1 MSEPFPFDFKSK
13 PPTPQLGRYVE
24 SIWYARGTVPY
35 AREKIAP
42 TGSTVVVF
50 VLGDPIL
57 ETAADGE
64 GESVLADRGF
74 IIGPHDRP
82 VVNEPTG
89 ETHAVG
95 IVCTPIGAGPAL
107 GVRPPMLRGR
117 VLHLHKG
124 WPRGSSLRK
133 RLVETGSPD
142 KMIELVEAALL
153 DGLGTE
159 GSNIGRCE
167 QAVKLLEK
175 DPTIAIAEV
184 AAEVG
189 VSHAHLDREFT
200 AVVGITPRAL
210 SRLLRMRGLLRALDV
225 RADVEWAAL
234 AMAWGWYD
242 QAHLIRDFKR
252 HTGVTPTRYLEAQRA
267 TYSPVDH
274 AEAAGFVPEM

>member
-1 MSEPFPFDFKSK
+1 MPEAFPFDFRSKSPG
-13 PPTPQLGRYVE
+13 PPLDRYVE
-24 SIWYARGTVPY
+24 SIWHARGTVPY
-35 AREKIAP
+35 TREKIAP

-57 ETAADGE
+57 ETADDGE

-74 IIGPHDRP
+74 VVGPHDRP

-107 GVRPPMLRGR
+107 GLEPPMLRGR
-117 VLHLHKG
+117 VLDLDEA
-124 WPRGSSLRK
+124 WPRAARLRE
-133 RLVETGSPD
+133 RLVGAGGPEER
-142 KMIELVEAALL
+142 IELVEAALL
-153 DGLGTE
+153 EGLGVE
-159 GSNIGRCE
+159 GARIGRCE
-167 QAVKLLEK
+167 QAVQLLED
-175 DPTIAIAEV
+175 DPTLAIA
-184 AAEVG
+184 AIASQLG

-210 SRLLRMRGLLRALDV
+210 ARLLRMRGLLRGLEVGA
-225 RADVEWAAL
+225 RVEWASL
-234 AMAWGWYD
+234 AMKWGWYD

-267 TYSPVDH
+267 TLSPVEH
-274 AEAAGFVPEM
+274 GEAAGFVPEM